1 MTEDIL
7 LNIINGLKSVF
18 SYRAGWER
26 NRFSRATRIV
36 SEKKPEGFSSHGF
49 WTTEQKEKCRISAEL
64 STAIAHL
71 VLHNKAMKAA

>member
-1 MTEDIL
+1 MTEGIL
-7 LNIINGLKSVF
+7 LNIIKGLKSVF

-26 NRFSRATRIV
+26 NRFSRAARIA
-36 SEKKPEGFSSHGF
+36 SGPEAFASQGF